1 MMMAGLGV
9 AAAALPL
16 PRALAEPV
24 QPDAPA
30 PGPGPQAQQEPG
42 LRFSDEFD
50 GPAGSSIDYSKWRV
64 MPARERIKNPVFW
77 DRPENMGEYRDSR
90 ENLFL
95 DGNGNL
101 VIRATKEGNKYFGA
115 KIVGTQPVGINSTW
129 EARIKFECLTAGC
142 WPAWWI
148 LNDNPVDGGEIDLI
162 EWYGNGEWPSGTTVH
177 TLLDGTSH
185 RTQPIS
191 VDTNWHTWRA
201 TWDQNGLYFWRDYV
215 PGMEP
220 FFRVPAFS
228 MDPWPF
234 NNPGYSF
241 VPVLN
246 LAVAGSGGG
255 DPSGGSYPAQMLVD
269 YVRVW

>member
-1 MMMAGLGV
+1 MMMMAGLGV
-9 AAAALPL
+9 AAATFPL
-16 PRALAEPV
+16 PKALAEPG
-24 QPDAPA
+24 QPGA
-30 PGPGPQAQQEPG
+30 PGAQAQTG
-42 LRFSDEFD
+42 MLFADDFD
-50 GPAGSSIDYSKWRV
+50 GPAGSGVDHSKWRV

-101 VIRATKEGNKYFGA
+101 VIRATKENGKYFGA
-115 KIVGTQPVGINSTW
+115 KIVGTQPIGIGSNW
-129 EARIKFECLTAGC
+129 EARIKLECLTAGC

-148 LNDNPVDGGEIDLI
+148 LNDNPVDGGEIDLM

-177 TLLDGTSH
+177 TTLDGTSH
-185 RTQPIS
+185 ETMPHV
-191 VDTNWHTWRA
+191 VDGNWHTWRA
-201 TWDQNGLYFWRDYV
+201 MWDVNGIYFWQDYA

-220 FFRVPAFS
+220 FFRVPAHS
-228 MDPWPF
+228 MEPWPF
-234 NNPGYSF
+234 NNPGYTF

-255 DPSGGSYPAQMLVD
+255 DPAGGSYPAQMLVD
-269 YVRVW
+269 YVHVW